1 MDAVNWSCSCMDVK
15 MNIPA
20 SRFTLKGSDDKVT
33 SMVQKA
39 LLTAVLGR
47 QCIGCTFVA
56 SVKHRTAE
64 VALMVI
70 DTGIQLLSLQCC
82 CSIH

>member
-1 MDAVNWSCSCMDVK
+1 MDVK

-47 QCIGCTFVA
+47 QCIG
-56 SVKHRTAE
+56 
-64 VALMVI
+64 
-70 DTGIQLLSLQCC
+70 
-82 CSIH
+82 